1 MKKRRSNYRLGILL
15 VFVSSQLF
23 LDNINAQ
30 TTSAY
35 VFCLGKD
42 TVAYEQYTRNKELI
56 EGQILSLYPRLTIN
70 QFRLFLGA
78 DGTIKQF
85 ETESSYFTAGKISA
99 PFMRKNG
106 SIEDTIVTQQAF
118 RNGKVDSFFSGKFNI
133 IRGSV
138 PVLDNNDVAMFEQM
152 LLYASMSGKDS
163 LALNRFTNGPG
174 KSYIKKINK
183 ELYESKVF
191 FFPVFLKL
199 KDGEIISVDA
209 TSSTIKTIA
218 KRTYAIDFEK
228 LKNTLAEKEK
238 ADGFAGLVSP
248 VDTFKTSFK
257 NTDFQITY
265 SRPYKRGRVIFGNIV
280 PWNMVWRLGA
290 NFATH
295 FSTSKELRFGDFI
308 LPAGRY
314 TIWMIPKQG
323 KDISELVINKGVNI
337 FGTQYDKAKD
347 VIRLPMQTT
356 LLTNLIEQLSI
367 EVKETNEG
375 GEIIIQWDDLQA
387 KLPFKI

>member
-1 MKKRRSNYRLGILL
+1 MKKTSASKRIVVLL
-15 VFVSSQLF
+15 LFVISQF
-23 LDNINAQ
+23 YFDSINAQ
-30 TTSAY
+30 TTAAY

-85 ETESSYFTAGKISA
+85 ESASSYFTGGKMST
-99 PFMRKNG
+99 PFMQKNG

-118 RNGKVDSFFSGKFNI
+118 RNGKVDSFFSGKFSV

-152 LLYASMSGKDS
+152 LIYATLTGKDS
-163 LALNRFTNGPG
+163 IPLNRFTNGPG

-191 FFPVFLKL
+191 FFPVYIKL
-199 KDGEIISVDA
+199 KDGQISSVDA

-218 KRTYAIDFEK
+218 KRTSAIDFEK
-228 LKNTLAEKEK
+228 LKNTFAEKEK
-238 ADGFAGLVSP
+238 LNGFAGLVSP
-248 VDTFKTSFK
+248 VDTFRTTFS

-265 SRPYKRGRVIFGNIV
+265 NRPYKRGRVIFGNIV

-295 FSTSKELRFGDFI
+295 FATSKELRFGDFI

-356 LLTNLIEQLSI
+356 WQTNLIEQLSI